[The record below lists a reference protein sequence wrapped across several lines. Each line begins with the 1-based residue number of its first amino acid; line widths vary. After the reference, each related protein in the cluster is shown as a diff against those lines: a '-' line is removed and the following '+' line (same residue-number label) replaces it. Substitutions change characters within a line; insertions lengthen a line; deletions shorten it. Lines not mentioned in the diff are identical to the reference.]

1 MPSFAA
7 KKAAT
12 LQAVLIFFI
21 VSHPMVYKFTDTLLG
36 GVVGSLADVS
46 GRPTTTGLL
55 VHSAVFG
62 GVVWSLMG

>member
-12 LQAVLIFFI
+12 LQAVLLFFI
-21 VSHPMVYKFTDTLLG
+21 VSHPMVYKFTDALLG
-36 GVVGSLADVS
+36 GLVGSTADVS

-55 VHSAVFG
+55 IHSAVFG
-62 GVVWSLMG
+62 GIVWSLM